1 MEVIEVD
8 ESHGEID
15 IDIKINDYKDKN
27 SNNVKKIVLESDNF
41 SEDDSSL
48 FNLFKSSSTKTKGKP
63 NENESKERNRSCGG
77 GFDDDDDH
85 SSIIINTPKRN
96 NGNKFVIPSSDT
108 GCIIISD
115 SPVSYRIS
123 QPKSFQTQLQS
134 QSQSQ
139 VPIEIS
145 QSLPSSLPSILITP
159 IKNSKNIQQRK
170 SNLYKNDDH
179 HGTES
184 LKSSP
189 VVIPQN
195 QVEETMKEID
205 NQVILSSPT
214 KPNSY
219 LESEQDDQYIEIIN
233 DQQTNITNKNEQ
245 ERHLNVDSD
254 CSNGNDSDSENNI
267 IIFKPHSKNSKSDDV
282 NTSIYSD
289 VSEFSLASESNN
301 EFRASNRTN
310 SLFSSIIKPT
320 TAQVQQQDTT
330 IVSEL
335 LEKLKNK
342 TESKADRVVTTS
354 SELDP
359 DEEKLE
365 KIFNEN
371 PKLVKE
377 INKKRTKDEI
387 LSEMII
393 SFESNLYDLLQNL
406 SKDSSTNLEN
416 DFNPITIKKFIDFS
430 KLPII
435 QWQRKSN
442 KKFYSKRGVFVPIND
457 EIIYEQT
464 IAIYI
469 PADKLVAKL
478 YDETISQLI
487 NDVKISHGLKTKR
500 KIGTNLIVLVDGL
513 ESYLTKIKNAK
524 NREFKKSVLLNLQ
537 DDDNDNDNSKKRKK
551 NNGKSQL
558 LNYDVDEIRKK
569 IMELEVFH
577 NSHIFIIKG
586 YNDLKNW
593 LFSFSYALGS
603 NIYDKLEI
611 HKELSNLSGIKSG
624 VSNKDTYIQIL
635 KQIKFVTESTAK
647 KVQQDYPDIKSLI
660 LRLQDT
666 DKIKQVRSN
675 VELQLRKI
683 FTTENENEFLI

>member
-8 ESHGEID
+8 ESDGD
-15 IDIKINDYKDKN
+15 TGTDIKIHDDRDKN
-27 SNNVKKIVLESDNF
+27 SNQIKKVILESDNF

-48 FNLFKSSSTKTKGKP
+48 FNLFKSSSTKTKEKP
-63 NENESKERNRSCGG
+63 NVSESKETNRSGG
-77 GFDDDDDH
+77 IIGRYDDH
-85 SSIIINTPKRN
+85 SIIIDTPKRN
-96 NGNKFVIPSSDT
+96 TGNRFVVPSSDT

-115 SPVSYRIS
+115 SPVSYRVD
-123 QPKSFQTQLQS
+123 QPKNIQIHSQS
-134 QSQSQ
+134 QSQSLSQ
-139 VPIEIS
+139 SQSQAPIEIS
-145 QSLPSSLPSILITP
+145 QLLSSSLPSNLITP
-159 IKNSKNIQQRK
+159 IKYSEKIQQKKINMYGDHDHYGAK
-170 SNLYKNDDH
+170 SVA
-179 HGTES
+179 
-184 LKSSP
+184 SSP
-189 VVIPQN
+189 VFIPQN
-195 QVEETMKEID
+195 QIVTD

-214 KPNSY
+214 KPNSF
-219 LESEQDDQYIEIIN
+219 LESEQDDQYIEIISNKKTHTVNNN
-233 DQQTNITNKNEQ
+233 D
-245 ERHLNVDSD
+245 LNVDSD
-254 CSNGNDSDSENNI
+254 CSNDNENESENNI
-267 IIFKPHSKNSKSDDV
+267 IIFKSHSKTLGNDDV

-289 VSEFSLASESNN
+289 VSDFSLASESNN
-301 EFRASNRTN
+301 EFRVSNRTN
-310 SLFSSIIKPT
+310 SLFSSIIKPPPPPFPP
-320 TAQVQQQDTT
+320 QQDTT
-330 IVSEL
+330 IVSEI

-342 TESKADRVVTTS
+342 SESKTHKTAIPPI
-354 SELDP
+354 ELNH
-359 DEEKLE
+359 DEEQLE

-377 INKKRTKDEI
+377 INKKRNKDEI

-393 SFESNLYDLLQNL
+393 SFESNLYDFLQNL
-406 SKDSSTNLEN
+406 SKNSSTNLEN

-442 KKFYSKRGVFVPIND
+442 KKFYSKRGVFVPIDD
-457 EIIYEQT
+457 EITYEQT

-469 PADKLVAKL
+469 PADKLVEKL

-513 ESYLTKIKNAK
+513 ESYLTKIKNAR
-524 NREFKKSVLLNLQ
+524 NREFKKSVLSNLQ
-537 DDDNDNDNSKKRKK
+537 DDDEESQSSKRRRKTPE
-551 NNGKSQL
+551 KSQL
-558 LNYDVDEIRKK
+558 LSYDVDEIRKK

-611 HKELSNLSGIKSG
+611 HKELSNLSGVKSG
-624 VSNKDTYIQIL
+624 ISNQDTYIQIL

-647 KVQQDYPDIKSLI
+647 KVQEDYPDIKSLV
-660 LRLQDT
+660 LRLQNT

-675 VELQLRKI
+675 VESQLRKI
-683 FTTENENEFLI
+683 FTTENENDFLI

>member
-8 ESHGEID
+8 ESDGDIG
-15 IDIKINDYKDKN
+15 IDIKICDHRDKN
-27 SNNVKKIVLESDNF
+27 SNHVKKVILESDNF

-48 FNLFKSSSTKTKGKP
+48 FNLFKSSSTKTKEEP
-63 NENESKERNRSCGG
+63 NVNESKETNRSGG
-77 GFDDDDDH
+77 ISGRYDDH
-85 SSIIINTPKRN
+85 SIIINTPKRN
-96 NGNKFVIPSSDT
+96 TGNRFVVPSSDT

-115 SPVSYRIS
+115 SPVSYRVD
-123 QPKSFQTQLQS
+123 QPKSIQIHSQS

-139 VPIEIS
+139 SQAPIEIS
-145 QSLPSSLPSILITP
+145 QLLSSSLPSNLITP
-159 IKNSKNIQQRK
+159 IKNSEKKQQKN
-170 SNLYKNDDH
+170 SNMYYDDH
-179 HGTES
+179 DYHGAKS
-184 LKSSP
+184 VASSP

-195 QVEETMKEID
+195 QTVTD

-214 KPNSY
+214 KPNSS
-219 LESEQDDQYIEIIN
+219 LESEQDDQYIEIISN
-233 DQQTNITNKNEQ
+233 KQTNIVNNNEH
-245 ERHLNVDSD
+245 ERLLNVDSD
-254 CSNGNDSDSENNI
+254 CSNDNENESENNI
-267 IIFKPHSKNSKSDDV
+267 IIFKSHSKTLGNDDV

-289 VSEFSLASESNN
+289 VSDFSLASESNN
-301 EFRASNRTN
+301 EFRVSNRTN
-310 SLFSSIIKPT
+310 SLFSSIIKPPPPPFPP
-320 TAQVQQQDTT
+320 QQDTT
-330 IVSEL
+330 IFSEI
-335 LEKLKNK
+335 LEKLKSK
-342 TESKADRVVTTS
+342 SESKTHKTTITPI
-354 SELDP
+354 ELNK
-359 DEEKLE
+359 DEEQLE
-365 KIFNEN
+365 KLFNEN

-377 INKKRTKDEI
+377 LNKKRTKDEI

-393 SFESNLYDLLQNL
+393 SFESNLYDSLQNL
-406 SKDSSTNLEN
+406 SKSSSTNLEN

-442 KKFYSKRGVFVPIND
+442 KRFYSKRGVFVPIND
-457 EIIYEQT
+457 EITYEQT

-513 ESYLTKIKNAK
+513 ESYLTKIKNAR
-524 NREFKKSVLLNLQ
+524 NREFKKSVLSNLQ
-537 DDDNDNDNSKKRKK
+537 DDDDDDNLPSKRRRKTPE
-551 NNGKSQL
+551 KSQL

-611 HKELSNLSGIKSG
+611 HKELSNLSGVKSG
-624 VSNKDTYIQIL
+624 ISNQDTYIQIL

-647 KVQQDYPDIKSLI
+647 KVQQDYPDIKSLV
-660 LRLQDT
+660 LRLQNT

-675 VELQLRKI
+675 VESQLRKI
-683 FTTENENEFLI
+683 FTTENENDFLI